1 MMSHISRAL
10 NFRSAFIPCLQECCL
25 PLSLLSFDALTDF
38 VTLEIVQTPPVRVP
52 WCVLPT
58 GLHKQPYSLVTSS
71 STWQCKVSFRANTA
85 LTKDPHFRGTRSLWQ
100 FVHVW
105 CLCQLL
111 NHRKLL
117 IPSHLLQN
125 TFQSLLTDCFEYF
138 RQLEV
143 QCAFSFDCFY
153 YSQNFLFLIELSDS
167 VFVSLLLSQQFSA
180 PQGKHAWSC
189 HGSI

>member
-1 MMSHISRAL
+1 MLPSSFSSQFWCINRFCYTGDCSDSSGEGSLMHASHWTTQAAI
-10 NFRSAFIPCLQECCL
+10 
-25 PLSLLSFDALTDF
+25 LT
-38 VTLEIVQTPPVRVP
+38 
-52 WCVLPT
+52 C
-58 GLHKQPYSLVTSS
+58 VTSS
-71 STWQCKVSFRANTA
+71 STWQCKVPFRVNTA
-85 LTKDPHFRGTRSLWQ
+85 LTKYPHFRGTRSLWQ
-100 FVHVW
+100 FVRIW

-117 IPSHLLQN
+117 IPSYLLQN
-125 TFQSLLTDCFEYF
+125 TFQSLLVDCFEYF

-143 QCAFSFDCFY
+143 QCPFSFDCFY

-189 HGSI
+189 HGYI